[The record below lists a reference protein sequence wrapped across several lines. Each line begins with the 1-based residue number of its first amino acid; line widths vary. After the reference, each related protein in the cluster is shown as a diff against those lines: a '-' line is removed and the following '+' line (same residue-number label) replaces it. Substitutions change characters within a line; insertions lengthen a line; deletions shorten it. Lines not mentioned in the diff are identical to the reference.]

1 MKRLTSAEI
10 GQSGSHMTMTLDS
23 LLSPVFVVEADTD
36 LRETLRDLLEDDG
49 YAVLEAG
56 NPNEALALL
65 CALPTS
71 VVLIVSNAEW
81 SGRRELTFF
90 TAIAAAPV
98 LAAQH
103 VYIYLTTTPERTLPV
118 LIAILERL
126 GAPILAKPF
135 EIRTWEDTVAAAATT
150 LVLTSTPQPEAQP
163 EGQERWLARTRG
175 P

>member
-1 MKRLTSAEI
+1 MRALRSHCWRYLLTNSRLHEAPDFRRDWAKWFPYDYDP
-10 GQSGSHMTMTLDS
+10 GFPPR
-23 LLSPVFVVEADTD
+23 SPVFVVEADTE

-103 VYIYLTTTPERTLPV
+103 AYIYLTTTPERTLPV
-118 LIAILERL
+118 RIAILERL

-135 EIRTWEDTVAAAATT
+135 EIRTWGRYRSRSRHDT
-150 LVLTSTPQPEAQP
+150 
-163 EGQERWLARTRG
+163 GI
-175 P
+175 